1 MFPSRREDVSV
12 PLRGLWFLSGRLSY
26 GKQEKTNRFPS
37 PYGDYGSYQHVTHY
51 IVEGGPFDVSVP
63 LRGLWFLSGQLVGY
77 SKLIHQFPSP
87 YGDYGSYP
95 RQLLPLLKSIGIVSV
110 PLRGLWFLSKTVE
123 EAPPMAIRFVSV
135 PLRGLWFLS
144 TPQTMDKEGL
154 YKFPSPYGDYG
165 SYRLNVSK
173 T

>member
-1 MFPSRREDVSV
+1 MWN
-12 PLRGLWFLSGRLSY
+12 G
-26 GKQEKTNRFPS
+26 FPS

>member
-1 MFPSRREDVSV
+1 M
-12 PLRGLWFLSGRLSY
+12 
-26 GKQEKTNRFPS
+26 FPS

-95 RQLLPLLKSIGIVSV
+95 SVISTYSSMCAIGFRPLTGIMVLISYLLRIFRLSFENVSG
-110 PLRGLWFLSKTVE
+110 PLRGLWFLS
-123 EAPPMAIRFVSV
+123 APLINGFIA
-135 PLRGLWFLS
+135 
-144 TPQTMDKEGL
+144 
-154 YKFPSPYGDYG
+154 PSKMPFAGRIFFSPHFSHFCG
-165 SYRLNVSK
+165 K
-173 T
+173 

>member
-1 MFPSRREDVSV
+1 M
-12 PLRGLWFLSGRLSY
+12 
-26 GKQEKTNRFPS
+26 FPS

-110 PLRGLWFLSKTVE
+110 PLRGLWFLS
-123 EAPPMAIRFVSV
+123 
-135 PLRGLWFLS
+135 